1 MSLIRILAIEDDP
14 IYAESL
20 RLVLEE
26 LGYLL
31 IEVTDDIHEFF
42 RLIKATLPDILLID
56 IDLGLEMD
64 GIQLAEKVNQEVEIP
79 FLFVTSYKDSQT
91 VLRAKDVLPAAYIT
105 KPYEPASLQAAV
117 EIAMKQPKTV
127 QRNLVDLP
135 ANTQSFFL
143 KEEEGL
149 TKVRL
154 DEILFI
160 EVNEKYCTFHLA
172 HGSIKVNIRLK
183 EILDRLPDQEFVQV
197 HRSYVVAVNYI
208 DLVDSNFHKV
218 LIGDHAIPVGRSFR
232 VGLQLRINRIG

>member
-105 KPYEPASLQAAV
+105 KPYEPASLQA
-117 EIAMKQPKTV
+117 
-127 QRNLVDLP
+127 
-135 ANTQSFFL
+135 
-143 KEEEGL
+143 
-149 TKVRL
+149 
-154 DEILFI
+154 
-160 EVNEKYCTFHLA
+160 
-172 HGSIKVNIRLK
+172 
-183 EILDRLPDQEFVQV
+183 
-197 HRSYVVAVNYI
+197 
-208 DLVDSNFHKV
+208 
-218 LIGDHAIPVGRSFR
+218 
-232 VGLQLRINRIG
+232 